1 MSVARI
7 SAREAHEKMIAEGY
21 VYLDVRTEG
30 EFEGGRP
37 AGAFNVPVAVAGRGG
52 MVANGDFL
60 AVVTASF
67 AIETRFVVGCQSGVR
82 SQRASAM
89 LDEAGF
95 EAVLEQRAGW
105 GGVKDPFGRLIEK
118 GWSAESLPSAFGP
131 DPERGYPTLRA
142 KAK

>member
-1 MSVARI
+1 MTVKRI
-7 SAREAHEKMIAEGY
+7 SALEAQEKIVAEGY

-37 AGAFNVPVAVAGRGG
+37 AGSFNVPFAVAGRGG
-52 MVANGDFL
+52 MVFNGDFL
-60 AVVTASF
+60 AVVTANF
-67 AIETRFVVGCQSGVR
+67 AIETKFVVGCQSGVR

-89 LDEAGF
+89 LEEAGYD
-95 EAVLEQRAGW
+95 EVLEQRAGW
-105 GGVKDPFGRLIEK
+105 GGAKDPWGRVMEM

-131 DPERGYPTLRA
+131 DPERGYATLRS